1 MAESTQDVFLAR
13 VRQALTHRG
22 EPVNLPDDL
31 QVARVIQPDADL
43 VATFVTR
50 AEEAKMHAH
59 RVADETAL
67 VDKVVELVEASGAGS
82 AVVPAEDIPAR
93 DQIIARLK
101 EKGVELLDADDPNAA
116 FAADVGI
123 TGVAAAV
130 AETASMSL
138 TSGDQRRRLA
148 SLAVPCH
155 IGIVRSEQIVPDL
168 LDWAGQHT
176 GEPPAKEVLV
186 SAPSKTADIEL
197 ELVMGVHGP
206 KHEHVVIL
214 G

>member
-1 MAESTQDVFLAR
+1 MAESTQDAFLSR
-13 VRQALTHRG
+13 VRQALADRG
-22 EPVNLPDDL
+22 EPVELPDDL
-31 QVARVIQPDADL
+31 HVARVIQPDTDL

-50 AEEAKMHAH
+50 AEEAKMHAY
-59 RVADETAL
+59 RVSDENAL
-67 VDKVVELVEASGAGS
+67 VDKVIELVEAAGAGS
-82 AVVPAEDIPAR
+82 AIVPDEDIPAH

-101 EKGVELLDADDPNAA
+101 EKGIALYDVDDPDAA
-116 FAADVGI
+116 FTADVGI
-123 TGVAAAV
+123 TGVATAI
-130 AETASMSL
+130 AETASMCMI
-138 TSGDQRRRLA
+138 SGGRRRRLA

-155 IGIVRSEQIVPDL
+155 IGIARSEQIVPDL

-176 GEPPAKEVLV
+176 NELPAKQVLV

-206 KHEHVVIL
+206 KHEHIVIL